1 MLESILFGHEKGA
14 FTGAVAAQP
23 GKFELANGGTL
34 LLDEIGELP
43 LGLQAKLLRVL
54 QEQRVERL
62 GGRKEIEL
70 NVRIIAATNRDL
82 QVEVAQGRFRADLMF
97 RLDVLPLHISPLRER
112 KEDVLPLARR
122 FVAKYAPQEAGV
134 ATGERMLM
142 PSDDPISAVRVLRI
156 QREEATLTQYRT
168 NIANVSGNL
177 SKQEANLKAASDTM
191 LNVRDLLLWA
201 ANGSNTS
208 EDLAA
213 IANEMGNLERT
224 ILSFANVRDEEGRYL
239 FSGTLSDRPAITF
252 DAATQSYQ
260 LTGNDQY
267 RQAAVANGVLV
278 EENVTA
284 AQVFGGGVGMLN
296 DLNALVKMLA
306 DPALDAND
314 PAVQASISTTLNSL
328 DKTHGDLLGAVSELG
343 GRQNTLTLLS
353 SSNEDVSLVNQ
364 KIDGELSQ
372 LDYASASI
380 DLNNYQLSLQAT
392 QKTYLKING
401 LSLFGML

>member
-1 MLESILFGHEKGA
+1 MRISNAQLTAMMHGSMNTSSEKL
-14 FTGAVAAQP
+14 
-23 GKFELANGGTL
+23 GK
-34 LLDEIGELP
+34 
-43 LGLQAKLLRVL
+43 
-54 QEQRVERL
+54 
-62 GGRKEIEL
+62 
-70 NVRIIAATNRDL
+70 
-82 QVEVAQGRFRADLMF
+82 LM
-97 RLDVLPLHISPLRER
+97 
-112 KEDVLPLARR
+112 
-122 FVAKYAPQEAGV
+122 QQM
-134 ATGERMLM
+134 ATGERMLL

-314 PAVQASISTTLNSL
+314 PAVQASISATLNSL
-328 DKTHGDLLGAVSELG
+328 DATHGDLLGAVSELG

-372 LDYASASI
+372 LDYATASI

>member
-1 MLESILFGHEKGA
+1 MRISNAQITATMHGSLNTSSEKL
-14 FTGAVAAQP
+14 
-23 GKFELANGGTL
+23 GK
-34 LLDEIGELP
+34 
-43 LGLQAKLLRVL
+43 
-54 QEQRVERL
+54 
-62 GGRKEIEL
+62 
-70 NVRIIAATNRDL
+70 
-82 QVEVAQGRFRADLMF
+82 LM
-97 RLDVLPLHISPLRER
+97 
-112 KEDVLPLARR
+112 
-122 FVAKYAPQEAGV
+122 QQM
-134 ATGERMLM
+134 ATGERMLL

-191 LNVRDLLLWA
+191 LSVRDLLLWA

-213 IANEMGNLERT
+213 IANELGNLEKT

-252 DAATQSYQ
+252 DAATQTYQ
-260 LTGNDQY
+260 LSGNDQH

-296 DLNALVKMLA
+296 DLNALVTALS

-314 PAVQASISTTLNSL
+314 PAVHASITATLNSL
-328 DKTHGDLLGAVSELG
+328 DATHGELLGAVSELG

-364 KIDGELSQ
+364 KIEGELSQ
-372 LDYASASI
+372 LDYATASI

>member
-1 MLESILFGHEKGA
+1 MRISNAQITAMMHGSMNTSSEKL
-14 FTGAVAAQP
+14 
-23 GKFELANGGTL
+23 GK
-34 LLDEIGELP
+34 
-43 LGLQAKLLRVL
+43 
-54 QEQRVERL
+54 
-62 GGRKEIEL
+62 
-70 NVRIIAATNRDL
+70 
-82 QVEVAQGRFRADLMF
+82 LM
-97 RLDVLPLHISPLRER
+97 
-112 KEDVLPLARR
+112 
-122 FVAKYAPQEAGV
+122 QQM
-134 ATGERMLM
+134 ATGERMLL

-156 QREEATLTQYRT
+156 EREEATLTQYRT
-168 NIANVSGNL
+168 NIANVAGNL
-177 SKQEANLKAASDTM
+177 SKQEANLKAASDSM

-213 IANEMGNLERT
+213 IANELGNLEKT

-296 DLNALVKMLA
+296 DLNALVKWLA
-306 DPALDAND
+306 DPALDASD
-314 PAVQASISTTLNSL
+314 PAVRASVTATLNSL

-353 SSNEDVSLVNQ
+353 SSNEDVSLVNK
-364 KIDGELSQ
+364 KIEGELSQ
-372 LDYASASI
+372 LDYATASI

>member
-1 MLESILFGHEKGA
+1 MRISNAQITAMMHGSMNTSSEKL
-14 FTGAVAAQP
+14 
-23 GKFELANGGTL
+23 GK
-34 LLDEIGELP
+34 
-43 LGLQAKLLRVL
+43 
-54 QEQRVERL
+54 
-62 GGRKEIEL
+62 
-70 NVRIIAATNRDL
+70 
-82 QVEVAQGRFRADLMF
+82 LM
-97 RLDVLPLHISPLRER
+97 
-112 KEDVLPLARR
+112 
-122 FVAKYAPQEAGV
+122 QQM
-134 ATGERMLM
+134 ATGERMLL

-156 QREEATLTQYRT
+156 EREEATLTQYRT
-168 NIANVSGNL
+168 NIANVAGNL
-177 SKQEANLKAASDTM
+177 SKQEANLKAASDSM

-213 IANEMGNLERT
+213 IANELGNLEKT

-252 DAATQSYQ
+252 DAATQSYG

-278 EENVTA
+278 EENVTV
-284 AQVFGGGVGMLN
+284 AQVFGGGVRMLN

-314 PAVQASISTTLNSL
+314 PAVRASVTATLNSL

-353 SSNEDVSLVNQ
+353 SSNEDVSLVNK
-364 KIDGELSQ
+364 KIEGELSQ
-372 LDYASASI
+372 LDYATASI

-392 QKTYLKING
+392 QKSYLKING

>member
-1 MLESILFGHEKGA
+1 MRISNAQITAMMHGSMNTSAEKL
-14 FTGAVAAQP
+14 
-23 GKFELANGGTL
+23 GK
-34 LLDEIGELP
+34 
-43 LGLQAKLLRVL
+43 
-54 QEQRVERL
+54 
-62 GGRKEIEL
+62 
-70 NVRIIAATNRDL
+70 
-82 QVEVAQGRFRADLMF
+82 LM
-97 RLDVLPLHISPLRER
+97 
-112 KEDVLPLARR
+112 
-122 FVAKYAPQEAGV
+122 QQM
-134 ATGERMLM
+134 ATGERMLL

-156 QREEATLTQYRT
+156 QREEASLTQYRT

-191 LNVRDLLLWA
+191 LNVRDMLLWA

-213 IANEMGNLERT
+213 IANELDSLEKT

-239 FSGTLSDRPAITF
+239 FSGTLSNRPAITYD
-252 DAATQSYQ
+252 DATGYSM
-260 LTGNDQY
+260 TGNDQY

-284 AQVFGGGVGMLN
+284 KQVFGNDVAVLN
-296 DLNALVKMLA
+296 DLSALIKTLT
-306 DPALDAND
+306 DPALDAAD
-314 PAVQASISTTLNSL
+314 PALRTQITDTLASL
-328 DKTHGDLLGAVSELG
+328 DSTHGRLLGAVTELG

-364 KIDGELSQ
+364 KIEGELSQ
-372 LDYASASI
+372 LDYATASI

>member
-1 MLESILFGHEKGA
+1 MRISNAQITAMMHGSMNTSSEKL
-14 FTGAVAAQP
+14 
-23 GKFELANGGTL
+23 GK
-34 LLDEIGELP
+34 
-43 LGLQAKLLRVL
+43 
-54 QEQRVERL
+54 
-62 GGRKEIEL
+62 
-70 NVRIIAATNRDL
+70 
-82 QVEVAQGRFRADLMF
+82 LM
-97 RLDVLPLHISPLRER
+97 
-112 KEDVLPLARR
+112 
-122 FVAKYAPQEAGV
+122 QQM

-177 SKQEANLKAASDTM
+177 SKQEANLKATSDTM

-314 PAVQASISTTLNSL
+314 PAVQATISATLNSL

>member
-1 MLESILFGHEKGA
+1 MRISNAQITAMMHGSMNTSSEKL
-14 FTGAVAAQP
+14 
-23 GKFELANGGTL
+23 GK
-34 LLDEIGELP
+34 
-43 LGLQAKLLRVL
+43 
-54 QEQRVERL
+54 
-62 GGRKEIEL
+62 
-70 NVRIIAATNRDL
+70 
-82 QVEVAQGRFRADLMF
+82 LM
-97 RLDVLPLHISPLRER
+97 
-112 KEDVLPLARR
+112 
-122 FVAKYAPQEAGV
+122 QQM

-252 DAATQSYQ
+252 DAATQSYG

-296 DLNALVKMLA
+296 DLNSLVKMLA

-314 PAVQASISTTLNSL
+314 PAVQASISATLNSL

-372 LDYASASI
+372 LDYATASI

>member
-1 MLESILFGHEKGA
+1 MRISNAQITAMMHGSMNTSSEKL
-14 FTGAVAAQP
+14 
-23 GKFELANGGTL
+23 GK
-34 LLDEIGELP
+34 
-43 LGLQAKLLRVL
+43 
-54 QEQRVERL
+54 
-62 GGRKEIEL
+62 
-70 NVRIIAATNRDL
+70 
-82 QVEVAQGRFRADLMF
+82 LM
-97 RLDVLPLHISPLRER
+97 
-112 KEDVLPLARR
+112 
-122 FVAKYAPQEAGV
+122 QQM

-177 SKQEANLKAASDTM
+177 SKQEANLKAASDSM

-252 DAATQSYQ
+252 DAATQSYG

-296 DLNALVKMLA
+296 DLNSLVKMLA

-314 PAVQASISTTLNSL
+314 PAVQASISATLNSL

-372 LDYASASI
+372 LDYATASI

>member
-1 MLESILFGHEKGA
+1 MRISN
-14 FTGAVAAQP
+14 AQITAMMH
-23 GKFELANGGTL
+23 GS
-34 LLDEIGELP
+34 
-43 LGLQAKLLRVL
+43 
-54 QEQRVERL
+54 
-62 GGRKEIEL
+62 L
-70 NVRIIAATNRDL
+70 NVSSEKL
-82 QVEVAQGRFRADLMF
+82 GKLM
-97 RLDVLPLHISPLRER
+97 
-112 KEDVLPLARR
+112 
-122 FVAKYAPQEAGV
+122 QQM
-134 ATGERMLM
+134 ATGERMLL

-156 QREEATLTQYRT
+156 QREEATLSQYRT

-177 SKQEANLKAASDTM
+177 SKQESNLKAASDTM

-213 IANEMGNLERT
+213 IANELGNLEKT

-252 DAATQSYQ
+252 DEASQTYA

-284 AQVFGGGVGMLN
+284 AQVFGGGVGLLN
-296 DLNALVKMLA
+296 ELNALVTRLA
-306 DPALDAND
+306 DPALDASD
-314 PAVQASISTTLNSL
+314 PAVQASVTATLNSL
-328 DKTHGDLLGAVSELG
+328 DATHGELLGAVSELG

-364 KIDGELSQ
+364 KIEGELSQ
-372 LDYASASI
+372 LDYATASI

>member
-1 MLESILFGHEKGA
+1 MRISNAQITAMMHGSMNTSAEKL
-14 FTGAVAAQP
+14 
-23 GKFELANGGTL
+23 GK
-34 LLDEIGELP
+34 
-43 LGLQAKLLRVL
+43 
-54 QEQRVERL
+54 
-62 GGRKEIEL
+62 
-70 NVRIIAATNRDL
+70 
-82 QVEVAQGRFRADLMF
+82 LM
-97 RLDVLPLHISPLRER
+97 
-112 KEDVLPLARR
+112 
-122 FVAKYAPQEAGV
+122 QQM
-134 ATGERMLM
+134 ATGERMLL

-156 QREEATLTQYRT
+156 QREEASLSQYRT

-177 SKQEANLKAASDTM
+177 SKQEGNLKAASDTM
-191 LNVRDLLLWA
+191 LNVRDMLLWA

-213 IANEMGNLERT
+213 IANELQSLEQT

-239 FSGTLSDRPAITF
+239 FSGTLSNRQAITF
-252 DAATQSYQ
+252 DEANQTYN

-284 AQVFGGGVGMLN
+284 AQVFGNDVGVLN
-296 DLNALVKMLA
+296 DLNALIKTLT
-306 DPALDAND
+306 DPALDASD
-314 PAVQASISTTLNSL
+314 PALRTQITDTLTSL
-328 DKTHGDLLGAVSELG
+328 DSTHGRLLGAVTELG

-364 KIDGELSQ
+364 KIEGELSQ
-372 LDYASASI
+372 LDYATASI

>member
-1 MLESILFGHEKGA
+1 MRISNAQITAMMHSSMNTSSEKL
-14 FTGAVAAQP
+14 
-23 GKFELANGGTL
+23 GK
-34 LLDEIGELP
+34 
-43 LGLQAKLLRVL
+43 
-54 QEQRVERL
+54 
-62 GGRKEIEL
+62 
-70 NVRIIAATNRDL
+70 
-82 QVEVAQGRFRADLMF
+82 LM
-97 RLDVLPLHISPLRER
+97 
-112 KEDVLPLARR
+112 
-122 FVAKYAPQEAGV
+122 QQM

-252 DAATQSYQ
+252 DAATQSYG

-296 DLNALVKMLA
+296 DLNTLVKMLA

-314 PAVQASISTTLNSL
+314 PAVQASISATLNSL

-372 LDYASASI
+372 LDYATASI

>member
-1 MLESILFGHEKGA
+1 MRISNAQITAMMHGSMNTSSEKL
-14 FTGAVAAQP
+14 
-23 GKFELANGGTL
+23 GK
-34 LLDEIGELP
+34 
-43 LGLQAKLLRVL
+43 
-54 QEQRVERL
+54 
-62 GGRKEIEL
+62 
-70 NVRIIAATNRDL
+70 
-82 QVEVAQGRFRADLMF
+82 LM
-97 RLDVLPLHISPLRER
+97 
-112 KEDVLPLARR
+112 
-122 FVAKYAPQEAGV
+122 QQM
-134 ATGERMLM
+134 ATGERMLL

-156 QREEATLTQYRT
+156 EREEATLTQYRT
-168 NIANVSGNL
+168 NIANVAGNL
-177 SKQEANLKAASDTM
+177 SKQEANLKAASDSM

-213 IANEMGNLERT
+213 IANELGNLEKT

-306 DPALDAND
+306 DPALDASD
-314 PAVQASISTTLNSL
+314 PAVRASVTATLNSL

-343 GRQNTLTLLS
+343 GRQNTLTLLL
-353 SSNEDVSLVNQ
+353 SSNEDVSLVNK
-364 KIDGELSQ
+364 KIEGELSQ
-372 LDYASASI
+372 LDYATASI

>member
-1 MLESILFGHEKGA
+1 MRISNAQITAMMHGSMNTSSEKL
-14 FTGAVAAQP
+14 
-23 GKFELANGGTL
+23 GK
-34 LLDEIGELP
+34 
-43 LGLQAKLLRVL
+43 
-54 QEQRVERL
+54 
-62 GGRKEIEL
+62 
-70 NVRIIAATNRDL
+70 
-82 QVEVAQGRFRADLMF
+82 LM
-97 RLDVLPLHISPLRER
+97 
-112 KEDVLPLARR
+112 
-122 FVAKYAPQEAGV
+122 QQM
-134 ATGERMLM
+134 ATGERMLL

-156 QREEATLTQYRT
+156 EREEATLTQYRT
-168 NIANVSGNL
+168 NIANVAGNL
-177 SKQEANLKAASDTM
+177 SKQEANLKAASDSM

-208 EDLAA
+208 DDLAA
-213 IANEMGNLERT
+213 IANELGNLEKT

-306 DPALDAND
+306 DPALDASD
-314 PAVQASISTTLNSL
+314 PAVRASVTATLNSL

-343 GRQNTLTLLS
+343 GRQNTLTLLL
-353 SSNEDVSLVNQ
+353 SSNEDVSLVNK
-364 KIDGELSQ
+364 KIEGELSQ
-372 LDYASASI
+372 LDYATASI

>member
-1 MLESILFGHEKGA
+1 MRISNAQITAMMHGSMNTSSEKL
-14 FTGAVAAQP
+14 
-23 GKFELANGGTL
+23 GK
-34 LLDEIGELP
+34 
-43 LGLQAKLLRVL
+43 
-54 QEQRVERL
+54 
-62 GGRKEIEL
+62 
-70 NVRIIAATNRDL
+70 
-82 QVEVAQGRFRADLMF
+82 LM
-97 RLDVLPLHISPLRER
+97 
-112 KEDVLPLARR
+112 
-122 FVAKYAPQEAGV
+122 QQM
-134 ATGERMLM
+134 ATGERMLL

-208 EDLAA
+208 ADLAA

-252 DAATQSYQ
+252 DDATQSYQ

-284 AQVFGGGVGMLN
+284 AQVFGGGIDMLN
-296 DLNALVKMLA
+296 ELNALVKMLA
-306 DPALDAND
+306 DPALVASD
-314 PAVQASISTTLNSL
+314 PAVQASITATLNSL

-353 SSNEDVSLVNQ
+353 NSNEDVSLVNK
-364 KIDGELSQ
+364 KIEGQLSQ
-372 LDYASASI
+372 LDYATASI

>member
-1 MLESILFGHEKGA
+1 MRISNAQITAMMHGSMNTSSEKL
-14 FTGAVAAQP
+14 
-23 GKFELANGGTL
+23 GK
-34 LLDEIGELP
+34 
-43 LGLQAKLLRVL
+43 
-54 QEQRVERL
+54 
-62 GGRKEIEL
+62 
-70 NVRIIAATNRDL
+70 
-82 QVEVAQGRFRADLMF
+82 LM
-97 RLDVLPLHISPLRER
+97 
-112 KEDVLPLARR
+112 
-122 FVAKYAPQEAGV
+122 QQM

-177 SKQEANLKAASDTM
+177 SKQEANLEAASDTM

-213 IANEMGNLERT
+213 IANEMGNLEKT

-252 DAATQSYQ
+252 DAATQSYG

-284 AQVFGGGVGMLN
+284 AQVFGGGVDMLN
-296 DLNALVKMLA
+296 DLNSLVKMLA
-306 DPALDAND
+306 DPALDASD
-314 PAVQASISTTLNSL
+314 PAVQASISATLNSL
-328 DKTHGDLLGAVSELG
+328 DTTHGDLLGAVSELG

-372 LDYASASI
+372 LDYATASI

>member
-1 MLESILFGHEKGA
+1 MRISNAQITAMMHGSMNTSSEKL
-14 FTGAVAAQP
+14 
-23 GKFELANGGTL
+23 GK
-34 LLDEIGELP
+34 
-43 LGLQAKLLRVL
+43 
-54 QEQRVERL
+54 
-62 GGRKEIEL
+62 
-70 NVRIIAATNRDL
+70 
-82 QVEVAQGRFRADLMF
+82 LM
-97 RLDVLPLHISPLRER
+97 
-112 KEDVLPLARR
+112 
-122 FVAKYAPQEAGV
+122 QQM

-191 LNVRDLLLWA
+191 LNVRDMLLWA

-213 IANEMGNLERT
+213 IANELGSLEKT

-252 DAATQSYQ
+252 DEATETYS

-284 AQVFGGGVGMLN
+284 AQVFGADADMLN
-296 DLNALVKMLA
+296 QLHALVKSLA
-306 DPALDAND
+306 DPTVDSSAQIGETLASLDA
-314 PAVQASISTTLNSL
+314 
-328 DKTHGDLLGAVSELG
+328 THSQLLGAVTELG

-364 KIDGELSQ
+364 KIEGELSQ
-372 LDYASASI
+372 LDYAAASI

>member
-1 MLESILFGHEKGA
+1 MRISN
-14 FTGAVAAQP
+14 AQITAMMH
-23 GKFELANGGTL
+23 GS
-34 LLDEIGELP
+34 
-43 LGLQAKLLRVL
+43 
-54 QEQRVERL
+54 
-62 GGRKEIEL
+62 L
-70 NVRIIAATNRDL
+70 NVSSEKL
-82 QVEVAQGRFRADLMF
+82 GKLM
-97 RLDVLPLHISPLRER
+97 
-112 KEDVLPLARR
+112 
-122 FVAKYAPQEAGV
+122 QQM
-134 ATGERMLM
+134 ATGERMLL

-156 QREEATLTQYRT
+156 QREEATLAQYRT

-177 SKQEANLKAASDTM
+177 SKQESNLKAASDTM

-213 IANEMGNLERT
+213 IANELGNLERT

-252 DAATQSYQ
+252 DEASQTYA

-284 AQVFGGGVGMLN
+284 AQVFGGGVALLN
-296 DLNALVKMLA
+296 ELNALVTRLA
-306 DPALDAND
+306 DPALDASD
-314 PAVQASISTTLNSL
+314 PAVQASVTATLNSL
-328 DKTHGDLLGAVSELG
+328 DATHGELLGAVSELG

-364 KIDGELSQ
+364 KIEGELSQ
-372 LDYASASI
+372 LDYATASI

>member
-1 MLESILFGHEKGA
+1 MRISNAQITAMMHGSMNTSSEKL
-14 FTGAVAAQP
+14 
-23 GKFELANGGTL
+23 GK
-34 LLDEIGELP
+34 
-43 LGLQAKLLRVL
+43 
-54 QEQRVERL
+54 
-62 GGRKEIEL
+62 
-70 NVRIIAATNRDL
+70 
-82 QVEVAQGRFRADLMF
+82 LM
-97 RLDVLPLHISPLRER
+97 
-112 KEDVLPLARR
+112 
-122 FVAKYAPQEAGV
+122 QQM
-134 ATGERMLM
+134 ATGERMLL

-168 NIANVSGNL
+168 NIANVAGNL
-177 SKQEANLKAASDTM
+177 SKQEANLKAASDSM

-213 IANEMGNLERT
+213 IANELGNLEKT

-306 DPALDAND
+306 DPALDASD
-314 PAVQASISTTLNSL
+314 PAVRASVTATLNSL

-353 SSNEDVSLVNQ
+353 SSNEDVSLVNK
-364 KIDGELSQ
+364 KIEGELSQ
-372 LDYASASI
+372 LDYATASI